1 MSRVA
6 LYARYSDD
14 KQSPHSIEDQFR
26 ICRMHADKQGWPV
39 VETYSDAGI
48 SGSTV
53 IFRPGFQAL
62 LRDALAGKF
71 DVVVAEALDR
81 LSRDQEDIAAAF
93 KRLRFAGVPI
103 VTLSEGEISEL
114 HVGLKGTMNAL
125 FLKDLAAKTHRGIRG
140 RVEAGKVGCGNA
152 YGYKVIRTIDEAGRV
167 STGEREIIADEAQ
180 VIRRIFRDYAAGKS
194 PRRIAIELNEEGV
207 PAPWGGRWSDTS
219 IRGNRA
225 LGSGI
230 INNEFYVG
238 EMIWNRRR
246 RMKHPDTG
254 RISLRF
260 NPESEWVHVQAP
272 HLQIVSDE
280 LWAAARAKQSS
291 LVHVYEE
298 NMTKH
303 RSALAAMRRPKTL
316 LSGLIVCGVCGG
328 SVAKRSGNRFGCSN
342 HNLGNGCSNK
352 RTIVRDVLEARVLKG
367 LKERLVTPDA
377 IAHAM
382 RTFIE
387 ESNRLNHQRRAT
399 RGGDVVRLEKA
410 RKAIAG
416 IVRAIEDGGYTRPL
430 MERLKG
436 LEAEAVALEAKLA
449 EPVADLPDLHP
460 NIAELYRRKVER
472 LSEALSQ
479 PEECNEAAEALR
491 AVIKEIIL
499 TPGPK
504 PGQIHAELRSE
515 FEILLQWAQDD
526 GGQRRKAVGG
536 FLGGPLSV
544 TADSRAGMTGGGGRR
559 WDTLYKSNDC
569 PYLIRPRRLA
579 RPHHPSRGAVGQ
591 GLAGRAAED
600 QHDHSREGPRRDHR
614 RHGGHDPGD
623 PDRGRLRHGVSAP
636 KRHAGAAR
644 GQGRRR
650 HPGLEDRR
658 RGRGR
663 GGRGGRVP
671 AGGGRLPAAD
681 ELQAEAAVRD
691 RRPLRP

>member
-14 KQSPHSIEDQFR
+14 KQSPHSIDDQFR

-103 VTLSEGEISEL
+103 ITLSEGEISEL

-194 PRRIAIELNEEGV
+194 PRRIAIELNAEGV

-254 RISLRF
+254 RITLRF
-260 NPESEWVHVQAP
+260 NPESEWVHVLAP

-298 NMTKH
+298 NMAKH
-303 RSALAAMRRPKTL
+303 RSALTAMRRPKTL

-328 SVAKRSGNRFGCSN
+328 TVAKRSGNRFGCSN
-342 HNLGNGCSNK
+342 NALGNGCANG
-352 RTIVRDVLEARVLKG
+352 RTIVRDRLEERVLKG

-377 IAHAM
+377 IAQAM
-382 RTFIE
+382 RSFIE

-410 RKAIAG
+410 RKSIAG
-416 IVRAIEDGGYTRPL
+416 IVSAIEDGGYTRPL

-436 LEAEAVALEAKLA
+436 LEAEVEGLEAKLA
-449 EPVADLPDLHP
+449 EPVADVPDLHP
-460 NIAELYRRKVER
+460 NMAELYRRKVER

-479 PEECNEAAEALR
+479 PEERNEAAQALR

-499 TPGPK
+499 TPGPNR
-504 PGQIHAELRSE
+504 GEIFAELRSE
-515 FEILLQWAQDD
+515 FETLLQWAQDD
-526 GGQRRKAVGG
+526 GGQRRKAVGA

-544 TADSRAGMTGGGGRR
+544 SADSRARMMVLRYEVAQP
-559 WDTLYKSNDC
+559 L
-569 PYLIRPRRLA
+569 P
-579 RPHHPSRGAVGQ
+579 
-591 GLAGRAAED
+591 
-600 QHDHSREGPRRDHR
+600 
-614 RHGGHDPGD
+614 DP
-623 PDRGRLRHGVSAP
+623 
-636 KRHAGAAR
+636 
-644 GQGRRR
+644 
-650 HPGLEDRR
+650 
-658 RGRGR
+658 
-663 GGRGGRVP
+663 P
-671 AGGGRLPAAD
+671 ANG
-681 ELQAEAAVRD
+681 EAA
-691 RRPLRP
+691 P